1 MRKIASILLLALVAG
16 SFCNAQSAAG
26 AKAVVKPTF
35 LTKENFASKVADI
48 SKAEWKYVGD
58 KPALIDFYAD
68 WCGPCRT
75 MIPILEDIATKYRD
89 QLYVYKIDTEAEREL
104 AAMFRVRAIPYMLL
118 VPMQQPPQYMEGAMP
133 QAYLEEVIKTYLLKE
148 AKEGE

>member
-1 MRKIASILLLALVAG
+1 MRKITCILLLALAAG
-16 SFCNAQSAAG
+16 SFCNAQPAAG
-26 AKAVVKPTF
+26 TTPVVQPTF

-75 MIPILEDIATKYRD
+75 MIPILEEIATKYKD
-89 QLYVYKIDTEAEREL
+89 KLYVYKIDTEAEREL

-133 QAYLEEVIKTYLLKE
+133 QAYLEEVIKEYLLKE
-148 AKEGE
+148 PKEEE